1 MLFDDLDRKI
11 REAAEQHHPAYDE
24 RAWQKMEK
32 LLNQHLPQQ
41 KDDKRRVIF
50 LVFLFL
56 LIGGGAFL
64 VISKPWNKQSG
75 KDQLVSTKQTG
86 VETSTKNKPDNT
98 TNNVPSHQVDKA
110 DRKTVAGEIVNPL
123 PQPQKTN
130 NGPVDVTFVSKTRNK
145 NATNASGSKE
155 DQLTQITNLVSN
167 NSTANKAPVQENKT
181 EEANNNTDN
190 PILKSSTVNPA
201 NEQKEKI
208 NNSNAVQNE
217 TKPTTDLQSV
227 KADEKK
233 TSVQKKSGSTKNY
246 FSFFA
251 SAGPDV
257 SKAGSSKT
265 GKTTL
270 AYGLG
275 VGYTLNRITL
285 RTGIFASKKIYWAD
299 ANDYQLAHPIPPT
312 VKFVGADA
320 NCDVVEVP
328 LKVSY
333 SFIEKG
339 KNTVFGGA
347 GLSSYFMKKEKYVYN
362 YETGWGTSYTYPYE
376 TKNENK
382 HYFSVLNLSAGYARD
397 ISKTVSLSAEPY
409 IDVPLVGIGVGK
421 VRLNSAGVLFSVS
434 VKPFRK

>member
-41 KDDKRRVIF
+41 KDDRRRVIL
-50 LVFLFL
+50 LVLLFL
-56 LIGGGAFL
+56 LIGAGAFL
-64 VISKPWNKQSG
+64 VVSKPWNKHSG
-75 KDQLVSTKQTG
+75 TDQPVSTNQTNIAPA
-86 VETSTKNKPDNT
+86 SKNKTDNSPNAVT
-98 TNNVPSHQVDKA
+98 TPQVDKA
-110 DRKTVAGEIVNPL
+110 GRNIVAGDIVNPPSQL
-123 PQPQKTN
+123 QTIN
-130 NGPVDVTFVSKTRNK
+130 NGSTDVTSVAKRK
-145 NATNASGSKE
+145 NGNITNANGSKE
-155 DQLTQITNLVSN
+155 DRLAETTTIASN
-167 NSTANKAPVQENKT
+167 TSSVNKAPEQENKI
-181 EEANNNTDN
+181 EETSDTDN
-190 PILKSSTVNPA
+190 PILKSSTANSV

-208 NNSNAVQNE
+208 GNSNTVQKE
-217 TKPTTDLQSV
+217 TQPTTDQQAV

-233 TSVQKKSGSTKNY
+233 TSAQKASGRNKNY

-270 AYGLG
+270 TYGLG

-285 RTGIFASKKIYWAD
+285 RTGIFASKKIYWAN
-299 ANDYQLAHPIPPT
+299 ANDYELAHPIPPS

-328 LKVSY
+328 LDVSY
-333 SFIEKG
+333 SFIKKG
-339 KNTVFGGA
+339 KNSVFGGA

-382 HYFSVLNLSAGYARD
+382 HYFSVLNLSAGYSRE
-397 ISKTVSLSAEPY
+397 ISNTVSLTAEPY

-421 VRLNSAGVLFSVS
+421 VHLNSAGVMFTVT
-434 VKPFRK
+434 VKPFKK

>member
-1 MLFDDLDRKI
+1 MLFDDLDKKI
-11 REAAEQHHPAYDE
+11 KEAAEQHHPAYDE

-32 LLNQHLPQQ
+32 LLNEHLPQQ
-41 KDDKRRVIF
+41 KDDRRRVVF
-50 LVFLFL
+50 LVLLFL

-64 VISKPWNKQSG
+64 VISKPWNKQAG
-75 KDQLVSTKQTG
+75 PTQLVSTNQTSI
-86 VETSTKNKPDNT
+86 ETSTNNKPNNS
-98 TNNVPSHQVDKA
+98 TNNVTTPQVDKA
-110 DRKTVAGEIVNPL
+110 DRKIVPGEIEPPL
-123 PQPQKTN
+123 VQTQKPNKVSADVASVVKRN
-130 NGPVDVTFVSKTRNK
+130 NGNP
-145 NATNASGSKE
+145 TNVSGSKE
-155 DQLTQITNLVSN
+155 DALTETTTVTSN
-167 NSTANKAPVQENKT
+167 NTTTNKMPSQENKIAET
-181 EEANNNTDN
+181 NNTDN
-190 PILKSSTVNPA
+190 PILKSSTANSV

-208 NNSNAVQNE
+208 NNSNAVQRE
-217 TKPTTDLQSV
+217 TKPVTDQQAV

-233 TSVQKKSGSTKNY
+233 TSAQKSLRPKNY

-275 VGYTLNRITL
+275 VGYTMNRITL
-285 RTGIFASKKIYWAD
+285 RTGIFASKKIYWAN
-299 ANDYQLAHPIPPT
+299 ANDYELSHPIPPT

-333 SFIEKG
+333 SFVEKG
-339 KNTVFGGA
+339 KNSVFGGA

-382 HYFSVLNLSAGYARD
+382 HYFSVLNLSAGYSRE
-397 ISKTVSLSAEPY
+397 ISKTVSLTAEPY
-409 IDVPLVGIGVGK
+409 VDVPLVGIGVGK
-421 VRLNSAGVLFSVS
+421 VHLNSAGVLFTVS
-434 VKPFRK
+434 VKPFKK